1 MHNSIIFWL
10 VFAGVVIIL
19 FAIDLYSTDHRNGK
33 ISIKTSLTWSGV
45 WIATALLF
53 DLFIFSF
60 VENGSVKSVEFLTGY
75 IIEKSLSIDNL
86 FVFYMIFNLMNISN
100 ENQPHVLK
108 WGIISAILLRV
119 VFILF
124 GVALIQIFHPIIYI
138 FGGILLIAAYKMA
151 FGDDTPID
159 FESNSIIKF
168 ITSRFNLLSEDN
180 SKHFFK
186 RVDGKIF
193 ITNLFLT
200 LILIESAD
208 VIFAIDSI
216 PAVIAI
222 THDPFIII
230 TSNIFA
236 ILGLRALYFALA
248 GLAELFTYIKYG
260 VSMILF
266 FVGIKMMLSD
276 ILPIPT
282 NYSLI
287 IISTL
292 FIGSIL
298 ISIIMN
304 HLVNKRNNKLNKVKY
319 G

>member
-1 MHNSIIFWL
+1 MHSSVIFWL
-10 VFAGVVIIL
+10 VFAVIVIIL
-19 FAIDLYSTDHRNGK
+19 FTIDLYLTDHRNGK
-33 ISIKTSLTWSGV
+33 ISIKTSLIWSGV
-45 WIATALLF
+45 WITSALVF
-53 DLFIFSF
+53 NLFIFFF
-60 VENGSVKSVEFLTGY
+60 VDNGSVKSVEFLTGY

-86 FVFYMIFNLMNISN
+86 FVFYMIFNLMNVKN
-100 ENQPHVLK
+100 ENQPRVLK
-108 WGIISAILLRV
+108 WGIISAIILRV

-124 GVALIQIFHPIIYI
+124 GVALIQIFHPIIYV
-138 FGGILLIAAYKMA
+138 FGGILLFAAYKMA

-159 FESNSIIKF
+159 FESNSIIKY
-168 ITSRFNLLSEDN
+168 ITSRFNLLSENN
-180 SKHFFK
+180 SNHFFK
-186 RVDGKIF
+186 RINGKIF

-248 GLAELFTYIKYG
+248 GLVELFTYIKYG
-260 VSMILF
+260 VSLILL
-266 FVGIKMMLSD
+266 FVGLKMMLSD

-282 NYSLI
+282 TYSLV
-287 IISTL
+287 IISTFL
-292 FIGSIL
+292 IGAIL
-298 ISIIMN
+298 ISILMN
-304 HLVNKRNNKLNKVKY
+304 HLDNKQNKKLNKVKY